1 MDFTAEVD
9 LEEGIPLTAEYYRK
23 LQEGEGATLYR

>member
-1 MDFTAEVD
+1 MEFTAEVD

-23 LQEGEGATLYR
+23 LQDSEGAPLYR